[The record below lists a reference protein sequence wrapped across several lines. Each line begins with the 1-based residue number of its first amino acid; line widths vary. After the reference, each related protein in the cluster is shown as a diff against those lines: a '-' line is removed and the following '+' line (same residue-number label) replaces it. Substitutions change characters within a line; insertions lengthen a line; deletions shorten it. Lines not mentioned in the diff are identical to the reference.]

1 MLGYG
6 LWRVL
11 CTNFTENAVK
21 QGKAKEGDIDKSLN
35 YLYIVLMRLG
45 FYYGSPSLD
54 SSLA

>member
-11 CTNFTENAVK
+11 YTNFTENAVK